1 LTAPE
6 SPRAFQS
13 PQMNPDEVGMN
24 LRDPP
29 LAPADR
35 PFSVMR
41 ALAWAI
47 FLVAAAG
54 LAFHV
59 VFYLAGPTEWLA
71 AYARGLWM
79 KIGVGVA
86 FANLLAGHLHYRR
99 TRMRLDVASRV
110 LAYLWILSIVLYLRL
125 VIRGA
130 LAWQ

>member
-1 LTAPE
+1 MTAPN
-6 SPRAFQS
+6 SPR
-13 PQMNPDEVGMN
+13 PEPE
-24 LRDPP
+24 P
-29 LAPADR
+29 LAPAGR

-59 VFYLAGPTEWLA
+59 VFYFAGPTEWLA

>member
-1 LTAPE
+1 MTTPA
-6 SPRAFQS
+6 SPR
-13 PQMNPDEVGMN
+13 PEPE
-24 LRDPP
+24 P
-29 LAPADR
+29 LAPAGR
-35 PFSVMR
+35 PFSAMR

-71 AYARGLWM
+71 AYAGGIWM
-79 KIGVGVA
+79 KISIGVA
-86 FANLLAGHLHYRR
+86 FANLLAGHLHYWR

-110 LAYLWILSIVLYLRL
+110 VVYLWILSIIPYLRL
-125 VIRGA
+125 MIRGA

>member
-1 LTAPE
+1 MTAPD
-6 SPRAFQS
+6 SPR
-13 PQMNPDEVGMN
+13 PE
-24 LRDPP
+24 RDP
-29 LAPADR
+29 LAPAGR

-86 FANLLAGHLHYRR
+86 FANLLAGHLHYWR
-99 TRMRLDVASRV
+99 TRMRLDIASRV
-110 LAYLWILSIVLYLRL
+110 LAYLWILSIVLYLHL

-130 LAWQ
+130 VAWQ

>member
-1 LTAPE
+1 VTTPE
-6 SPRAFQS
+6 SPR
-13 PQMNPDEVGMN
+13 PE
-24 LRDPP
+24 RDP
-29 LAPADR
+29 LAPAGR

-79 KIGVGVA
+79 KIALGVA
-86 FANLLAGHLHYRR
+86 FANLLAGHLHYWR

-110 LAYLWILSIVLYLRL
+110 LAYLWILSIILYMHLVLGGSP
-125 VIRGA
+125 I
-130 LAWQ
+130 WE